1 MKGMSMQKFRY
12 EIYRGSETAKVADS
26 LYYLAVTVFR
36 EFPYLFE
43 PNPETKENHME
54 RYAKMKNSFALL
66 IYDGGK
72 LAGASTA
79 SLLKEE
85 VDMVRVPYENAGF
98 DPDKTFY
105 FGESMLLPEYR
116 GMGNYK
122 KIMSERINEAVESGA
137 NKASFISVVRPDNH
151 PLKPKD
157 YMHLKSIWNRY
168 GFFENPHVNMK
179 WTWKDVDK
187 PQADLKSLTAWVKD
201 LT

>member
-12 EIYRGSETAKVADS
+12 ETYRGPEIAKVADS
-26 LYYLAVTVFR
+26 LYYLAITVFR
-36 EFPYLFE
+36 DFPYLYE
-43 PNPETKENHME
+43 PETEENHME
-54 RYAKMKNSFALL
+54 RYTKMKNSFALM
-66 IYDGGK
+66 IYDGDK
-72 LAGASTA
+72 LAGATTA

-85 VDMVRVPYENAGF
+85 VDMVRAPYEKAGF

-122 KIMSERINEAVESGA
+122 KIMSERINAAVESGA
-137 NKASFISVVRPDNH
+137 NKASFISVIRPDDH
-151 PLKPKD
+151 PLKPTE
-157 YMHLKSIWNRY
+157 YMHLKPIWNRY
-168 GFFENPHVNMK
+168 GFFENPHVDMK

-187 PQADLKSLTAWVKD
+187 PKADLKSLSAWVKD